1 MLTEGRDVR
10 ASLSEPGQEEPAR
23 PMRVALACVPGWGDV
38 GAADTTVPS
47 DAALECAP
55 GWGDA
60 MPADTTAPA
69 DAALECLLADAAEA
83 LPVYAQLADVDAPE
97 LVRARCGRDL
107 AGCATV
113 LLALRIQEGAHG
125 TEGMRGS
132 EGTRSSEGACGS
144 EGTPLAYAA
153 PGTGVYALLAV
164 DGEPDIAVSTFA
176 ALEEACSA
184 RGLAWHG
191 GVVVGDA
198 DLLPRVA
205 RLPRMGLARRRV
217 SEALDHLLVALLANG
232 NAGEKYVRPSL
243 YGRLV
248 GALSRS

>member
-10 ASLSEPGQEEPAR
+10 ASLSEPKQAGPAR

-38 GAADTTVPS
+38 GAAD
-47 DAALECAP
+47 AALEPAP

-60 MPADTTAPA
+60 MPADATAPA

-83 LPVYAQLADVDAPE
+83 LPVYARLADVDAPE

-113 LLALRIQEGAHG
+113 LLALRIQEGARGAEG
-125 TEGMRGS
+125 TFASEGMSSSEGTRGS
-132 EGTRSSEGACGS
+132 EGA
-144 EGTPLAYAA
+144 PLAYAT
-153 PGTGVYALLAV
+153 PGTGVYAILAA

-184 RGLAWHG
+184 RGLAWLG

-198 DLLPRVA
+198 DLLPRIA
-205 RLPRMGLARRRV
+205 RLPRMGLARRPV
-217 SEALDHLLVALLANG
+217 SETLDRLLVAILASG

-248 GALSRS
+248 GALSRP

>member
-1 MLTEGRDVR
+1 MMRCRWMGVMLTEGRDVR

-23 PMRVALACVPGWGDV
+23 PMRVALACVPGWGGV
-38 GAADTTVPS
+38 GAADTTAPS
-47 DAALECAP
+47 D
-55 GWGDA
+55 
-60 MPADTTAPA
+60 TTTPS
-69 DAALECLLADAAEA
+69 DAALECLLADAAKA

-125 TEGMRGS
+125 TEGAFDLKGTRGS
-132 EGTRSSEGACGS
+132 EGTCSS

-198 DLLPRVA
+198 DLLPRIA